1 MARPRAVSIRE
12 RQVAEL
18 LGAGH
23 TLQETADA
31 LGIGRATV
39 ETHHYK
45 ATRRRGD
52 SARLSRRQREV
63 VSCLAV
69 GLTIDEVAARLGIA
83 YSTAV
88 NHRTLASLTIGVRS
102 VVGLTHY
109 AIVRGWVQAGDALSG
124 ERIDAALRK
133 IRVDA
138 ARAPASGRP
147 VR

>member
-1 MARPRAVSIRE
+1 MPRRRTASIRE

-18 LGAGH
+18 ISGGKS
-23 TLQETADA
+23 LQETADI

-39 ETHHYK
+39 ETHDYK

-63 VSCLAV
+63 VSCLAL
-69 GLTIDEVAARLGIA
+69 GLTIEEVAAHLGIA

-133 IRVDA
+133 IRQDA
-138 ARAPASGRP
+138 AGAEVSGRSAS
-147 VR
+147 

>member
-1 MARPRAVSIRE
+1 MPRRHRPSIRE
-12 RQVAEL
+12 KQVAEL

-23 TLQETADA
+23 SLQETADA

-39 ETHHYK
+39 ETHRYK

-63 VSCLAV
+63 VSCLAL
-69 GLTIDEVAARLGIA
+69 GLTIDEVAAHLDIA
-83 YSTAV
+83 PRTAV

-109 AIVRGWVQAGDALSG
+109 AIVRGWVQAGDALSAG
-124 ERIDAALRK
+124 RIDAALQ
-133 IRVDA
+133 RVRQDA
-138 ARAPASGRP
+138 AAAAVSR
-147 VR
+147 